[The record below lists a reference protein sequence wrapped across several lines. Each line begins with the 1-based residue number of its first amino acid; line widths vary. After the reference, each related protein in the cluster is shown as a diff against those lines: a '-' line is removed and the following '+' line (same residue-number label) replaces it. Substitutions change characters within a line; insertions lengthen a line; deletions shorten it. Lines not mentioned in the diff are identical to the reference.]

1 MRSIKL
7 FAIVATVGSIG
18 CGCGRDVRL
27 AGKTVRHVQVKP
39 VSHYGVTLDQSAT
52 PEQVAF
58 VALRS
63 IREDFFAATP
73 EQSRAASDIQFDV
86 AAADVIAARN
96 RSSLTRDEYVHHV
109 VSRWT
114 PAISH
119 YAADFEVEAPL
130 ALSRF
135 TNRGL
140 SKSSGAEPAEC
151 ELAMEVDDPSG
162 DPAGKV
168 VIVTWLAKDGG
179 LWRVTHFGFEPKR
192 TLSSAKTTAAASAPG
207 S

>member
-1 MRSIKL
+1 M
-7 FAIVATVGSIG
+7 G

-27 AGKTVRHVQVKP
+27 AGTTVRHVQVKP
-39 VSHYGVTLDQSAT
+39 VSHYGVTLDQAAT

-73 EQSRAASDIQFDV
+73 AERSVASDIQFDV
-86 AAADVIAARN
+86 AAADVIASRN
-96 RSSLTRDEYVHHV
+96 RSSLMRDEYVHHV

-114 PAISH
+114 PAVSH
-119 YAADFEVEAPL
+119 YAGNFEVEAPL

-140 SKSSGAEPAEC
+140 SKSSATDAPEC
-151 ELAMEVDDPSG
+151 ELAMEVEDPSG

-168 VIVTWLAKDGG
+168 VMLTWLAKDGG
-179 LWRVTHFGFEPKR
+179 FWRVTHFGFEPKR
-192 TLSSAKTTAAASAPG
+192 ALSSAKTTAARSALG

>member
-1 MRSIKL
+1 
-7 FAIVATVGSIG
+7 
-18 CGCGRDVRL
+18 
-27 AGKTVRHVQVKP
+27 
-39 VSHYGVTLDQSAT
+39 VSHYGITLDQAST

-73 EQSRAASDIQFDV
+73 EQRRAASDIQFDV
-86 AAADVIAARN
+86 AAADVISSRN
-96 RSSLTRDEYVHHV
+96 KSSLTRDEYVHHV

-114 PAISH
+114 PAVSH
-119 YAADFEVEAPL
+119 YAGNFEVEAPI

-140 SKSSGAEPAEC
+140 SKSSAAEVAEC
-151 ELAMEVDDPSG
+151 ELAMEVEDPSG

-168 VIVTWLAKDGG
+168 VMLTWLAKDGG
-179 LWRVTHFGFEPKR
+179 FWRVTHFGFEPR
-192 TLSSAKTTAAASAPG
+192 RSLSTAKTTTSAATIG